1 MPHKVTIDRNVNDF
15 DRLVVFGST
24 YEYKRCSVELIK
36 SHSTK
41 QFNDMYFT
49 LLAYNGEG
57 YSSYLKMTD
66 YKISISGSTTQ
77 MLPIAFNQ
85 IYVQGTSAYGSQID
99 IGVDITA
106 VYAYTD
112 IIQVV

>member
-1 MPHKVTIDRNVNDF
+1 
-15 DRLVVFGST
+15 
-24 YEYKRCSVELIK
+24 
-36 SHSTK
+36 
-41 QFNDMYFT
+41 MYFT

-57 YSSYLKMTD
+57 YNSYLKMTD

-77 MLPIAFNQ
+77 MSPIAFNQ
-85 IYVQGTSAYGSQID
+85 MYMQGASAYGAQID

-112 IIQVV
+112 II

>member
-1 MPHKVTIDRNVNDF
+1 MPHKVTIDCNVNDY

-49 LLAYNGEG
+49 LLAYNGES
-57 YSSYLKMTD
+57 YNSYLKMTD

-77 MLPIAFNQ
+77 MSPIAFNQ
-85 IYVQGTSAYGSQID
+85 MYMQGTSAYGANIG
-99 IGVDITA
+99 IGVDIVA

-112 IIQVV
+112 II

>member
-1 MPHKVTIDRNVNDF
+1 
-15 DRLVVFGST
+15 
-24 YEYKRCSVELIK
+24 
-36 SHSTK
+36 
-41 QFNDMYFT
+41 MYFT

-66 YKISISGSTTQ
+66 YKISISGSTTK
-77 MLPIAFNQ
+77 MSPVAFNQ
-85 IYVQGTSAYGSQID
+85 IYIQGTSSYGSQID

-112 IIQVV
+112 II